1 MDELDGYN
9 FVDYCP
15 RKKKLSSDLMP
26 VTDKLFYL

>member
-15 RKKKLSSDLMP
+15 RKKLSSDLMP